1 MFNCNRWLSGVIMS
15 NYIILKCSSA
25 AALMVGGLIIAIIGR
40 KRQSPFYGLWVAF
53 LFVYG
58 VFDLFDALEYLYN
71 ELWLYRALQAMQ
83 ALAIILLFAAC
94 LEQAMIL
101 SSKASRILAISLYM
115 LAVYFILIPLDSM
128 IQLYK
133 DISIRIYS
141 FIPSDI
147 YGLIY
152 GLFIVVS
159 AFLLAPLFVRYVRS
173 ASITNDKRLKNKR
186 NITLLLIIMLIGFG
200 GLVIVRRE
208 MIKELTDSY
217 LLSFILID
225 NLYTVAVLIT
235 VAFYLAQSIS
245 HGIQTILV
253 VDKEGNPLVGYSP
266 LARTKIDYEEKIIAA
281 SGYLSGIFHFVHDY
295 IASSKDEQFKE
306 LKTTSSSLNF
316 YAGEKVFMILQTKI
330 SSKRLERTSSDVLK
344 ALDNYLEELKP
355 NIMPNQEQLDHIISL
370 LDNNFYLLA

>member
-1 MFNCNRWLSGVIMS
+1 MS
-15 NYIILKCSSA
+15 TYLILKYSSA
-25 AALMVGGLIIAIIGR
+25 AALMIGGLIIAIIGR
-40 KRQSPFYGLWVAF
+40 KRQSPFYSLWVAF

-58 VFDLFDALEYLYN
+58 VFDVFDALEYSYN
-71 ELWLYRALQAMQ
+71 IVWLYRALQAMQ
-83 ALAIILLFAAC
+83 ALAIIFLFAAC

-115 LAVYFILIPLDSM
+115 LALYFILIPLDSM

-159 AFLLAPLFVRYVRS
+159 AFLLTPLFVRYVRS

-208 MIKELTDSY
+208 MIKDLADSSLLT
-217 LLSFILID
+217 FILID

-266 LARTKIDYEEKIIAA
+266 LARKKIDYEEKIIAA

-295 IASSKDEQFKE
+295 IASSKDDQFKE

-316 YAGEKVFMILQTKI
+316 YAGEKVFMIIQTKI
-330 SSKRLERTSSDVLK
+330 SSERLEKTSSDVLK
-344 ALDNYLEELKP
+344 TLDHYLENLKP

>member
-1 MFNCNRWLSGVIMS
+1 MFNCKKWLSGVIMS
-15 NYIILKCSSA
+15 TYVILKYSSA
-25 AALMVGGLIIAIIGR
+25 AALMLGALIIAIVGR

-58 VFDLFDALEYLYN
+58 VFDVFDALEYSYN
-71 ELWLYRALQAMQ
+71 VLWLYRALQAMQ
-83 ALAIILLFAAC
+83 ALAIIFLFAAC

-115 LAVYFILIPLDSM
+115 LALYSIVIPLDSM

-133 DISIRIYS
+133 DVSIRIYS
-141 FIPSDI
+141 VIPSDI

-152 GLFIVVS
+152 GLFVLVS
-159 AFLLAPLFVRYVRS
+159 AFLLAPIFIRYVRS

-225 NLYTVAVLIT
+225 NLYTVAVIIT

-344 ALDNYLEELKP
+344 ALDNYLEDLKP

>member
-1 MFNCNRWLSGVIMS
+1 MFNCNKWLSGVIMS
-15 NYIILKCSSA
+15 SYIILKCSSA

-83 ALAIILLFAAC
+83 ALAIIFLFAAC

-115 LAVYFILIPLDSM
+115 LALYFILIPLDSM

-152 GLFIVVS
+152 GLLIVAS
-159 AFLLAPLFVRYVRS
+159 AFLLTPLFVRYVRS

-225 NLYTVAVLIT
+225 NLYTVAVIIT

-266 LARTKIDYEEKIIAA
+266 LARTKIDYKEKIIAA

-295 IASSKDEQFKE
+295 IASSKDDQFKE

-344 ALDNYLEELKP
+344 VLDNYLEDLKP